1 MNTGELL
8 KEAREKLNIPLSK
21 ASDDLF
27 IRITYLEAI
36 ENNRPEILPSAVQG
50 RGFLRMYAE
59 YLHLDPQ
66 EILRLWD
73 GTEGLR
79 QQQPDQVFPSPAP
92 VGTVEPP
99 EPRKF
104 FPLKKSAEQPEA
116 APPEDSPIPP
126 LEADPVQDIYNA
138 IGSELKARREALVLT
153 LDDAERFTLVRSY
166 YLDLIEQGNFEE
178 LPSTVQARGMLN
190 NYAAFLNLDVDDVM
204 LRYANALQL
213 RTASKAMEDPTN
225 YGLTKPSRQKPVKK
239 AGKLNRFITPDLFVG
254 VTVLLVMAA
263 IIIYSAVTIT
273 EYKQKANQSTAE
285 MAQYMTRLPLIASA
299 QATVEATTAAASA
312 TPLPQTLPLAV
323 AELPDVEQQGAEET
337 AETATP
343 EPVGPIYLY
352 IEASQR
358 TFLQVVTDGT
368 VAFNG
373 RTLPGNT
380 YPFDGKDKVKVTIG
394 NAAAVSIIYNNQNL
408 GSLGSMGQVVSLE
421 FTGAGIQTPTPLF
434 SPTPTPDITATPTEM
449 FQRPTLTVTITP
461 YIP

>member
-1 MNTGELL
+1 MNASELL

-66 EILRLWD
+66 EILRIWD
-73 GTEGLR
+73 SAEGLR
-79 QQQPDQVFPSPAP
+79 QQQADQIPASETAKP
-92 VGTVEPP
+92 AK
-99 EPRKF
+99 PRVF
-104 FPLKKSAEQPEA
+104 FPLKKPPEQPKA
-116 APPEDSPIPP
+116 SPPEESPIPP
-126 LEADPVQDIYNA
+126 LEADPVQDIYNE
-138 IGSELKARREALVLT
+138 IGSELKARREALVLS

-166 YLDLIEQGNFEE
+166 YLNLIEQGDFEA

-213 RTASKAMEDPTN
+213 RTASKAKEDPTN
-225 YGLTKPSRQKPVKK
+225 YGLSKPSRQKPVKK
-239 AGKLNRFITPDLFVG
+239 AGRLNRFITPDLFVG

-263 IIIYSAVTIT
+263 IIIYSAVTVT
-273 EYKQKANQSTAE
+273 EYKQKARQSTAE
-285 MAQYMTRLPLIASA
+285 MAQYMTQLPLIASA
-299 QATVEATTAAASA
+299 QVTEEATPVAESA
-312 TPLPQTLPLAV
+312 TPLPQQSLPLAV
-323 AELPDVEQQGAEET
+323 AELPNIEQQTVEET

-352 IEASQR
+352 IEANQR
-358 TFLQVVTDGT
+358 TFLRVVTDGT

-380 YPFDGKDKVKVTIG
+380 YPFDGKEKVEVTIG
-394 NAAAVSIIYNNQNL
+394 NAAAVSIVYNNHNL
-408 GSLGSMGQVVSLE
+408 GSLGSMGQVISLE
-421 FTGAGIQTPTPLF
+421 FTGAGIHTPTPLF
-434 SPTPTPDITATPTEM
+434 SPTPTLDITATPTEV